1 MTEPRSQDEGEGD
14 DGEPAGE
21 DVRKSSSWVD
31 SLRASVRLW
40 APGIAAGA
48 IGLVLWQTATEDEEL
63 SFNAAVC
70 VTAAVY
76 MLARAWLARGV
87 SADLDNRLARAVRAA
102 GLGLLVVAALMV
114 NYERPTDRLIE
125 RDSIRTWN
133 IYHYYMGSKYF
144 DELGYHDLYI
154 QTILADRED
163 RHRLDKVRKIRD
175 LTDYEIKRI
184 SEIEPVGGPNAF
196 SEARWSAFKRDLAE
210 FTRRNRKAWR
220 RMLVDRGYNPTPFWN
235 TIGNRL
241 SENVDV
247 RKRRGR
253 LWLTALDPICYA
265 AMFGVTVWAFGMEAA
280 LLLLLCFALLPFN
293 LSRVVGGYIQYD
305 WMAAIVAGVCFL
317 RKQRPIAASIAFGFA
332 ILSRVFPLL
341 LLGGLA
347 YTAGESLW
355 RERRISSLHKRGLVT
370 LVIVG
375 VVGLFVGTLSGR
387 GMDAWREWQANISLH
402 NHAMTYGSGRVGLK
416 HFFTQKLGEYE
427 DLERIAERVE
437 RLDEQFMLYVLAA
450 IVMGVLLALALRVTR
465 GENERVLLSMVAVF
479 ILLVPSHYYWSI
491 LALLVLWRGHEDDPW
506 WIAPSAGALAF
517 LSTAEWF
524 RYAQTADTHLAHYL
538 HFDLILALGF
548 TALTAAVVVTGRRR
562 LRALA

>member
-1 MTEPRSQDEGEGD
+1 MAELTDSRARDED
-14 DGEPAGE
+14 DADPPGE
-21 DVRKSSSWVD
+21 DPRESSSWVD
-31 SLRASVRLW
+31 SLRASTRLW
-40 APGIAAGA
+40 APGIVAGG
-48 IGLVLWQTATEDEEL
+48 IGLYLWGTATQDEAFG
-63 SFNAAVC
+63 FNAAVC
-70 VTAAVY
+70 LTAAVY

-87 SADLDNRLARAVRAA
+87 PPDVDTRLARGIRAA

-114 NYERPTDRLIE
+114 NYERPTERLIE

-163 RHRLDKVRKIRD
+163 HNRLDEVRKIRD
-175 LTDYEIKRI
+175 LTDYEIKRVG
-184 SEIEPVGGPNAF
+184 EIEPVAGPNAF

-241 SENVDV
+241 SESVDI
-247 RKRRGR
+247 RKREGR
-253 LWLTALDPICYA
+253 LWLTGLDPICYA
-265 AMFGVTVWAFGMEAA
+265 LMFGLTVWAFGLEAA
-280 LLLLLCFALLPFN
+280 LLLILCFALLPFN
-293 LSRVVGGYIQYD
+293 LSRIVGGYIQYD
-305 WMAAIVAGVCFL
+305 WMAAIVAGVCLL
-317 RKQRPIAASIAFGFA
+317 RKQKPIAASIAFGFA

-355 RERRISSLHKRGLVT
+355 RKREISPLHKRGLVT
-370 LVIVG
+370 LVVVG
-375 VVGLFVGTLSGR
+375 VIGLFIGTLSGR

-427 DLERIAERVE
+427 ELERIAERME
-437 RLDEQFMLYVLAA
+437 RLDEQFVYYVLAA
-450 IVMGVLLALALRVTR
+450 LVMGLLLALALRVTR
-465 GENERVLLSMVAVF
+465 GDNERVLLSMVAVF

-491 LALLVLWRGHEDDPW
+491 LALLVLWRGDEEDPW
-506 WIAPSAGALAF
+506 WVAPSAGALAF
-517 LSTAEWF
+517 VSTAEWY
-524 RYAQTADTHLAHYL
+524 RYAETTDTHLAHYL
-538 HFDLILALGF
+538 HLDLILALGF
-548 TALTAAVVVTGRRR
+548 TALTAALVVVGRAR
-562 LRALA
+562 LRPVA